1 MDDLVKKQWFGI
13 IWYQEW
19 LSKIIRSWVV
29 SIFVG
34 TPFYFFYDF
43 LMYSLIFMNMQI
55 WSLAY
60 FTAEWSCYVLLL
72 FFYRVS
78 TLGWVSAEI

>member
-1 MDDLVKKQWFGI
+1 MDNLVKVQWFGI

-19 LSKIIRSWVV
+19 LPKIIRSWVV
-29 SIFVG
+29 SIVVG
-34 TPFYFFYDF
+34 TPFYFFYDN

-55 WSLAY
+55 CSLAY

-72 FFYRVS
+72 FFLS
-78 TLGWVSAEI
+78 S

>member
-1 MDDLVKKQWFGI
+1 MDNLVKVQWFGI

-19 LSKIIRSWVV
+19 LPKIIRSWVV

-34 TPFYFFYDF
+34 TPFYFYFDF
-43 LMYSLIFMNMQI
+43 LMYSLIYMNMQI
-55 WSLAY
+55 CSQAY

-72 FFYRVS
+72 FFIELV
-78 TLGWVSAEI
+78 L

>member
-1 MDDLVKKQWFGI
+1 MDNLVKVQWFGI

-19 LSKIIRSWVV
+19 LPKIIRSWVV

-34 TPFYFFYDF
+34 TPFYDF

-55 WSLAY
+55 CSLAY
-60 FTAEWSCYVLLL
+60 FTAE
-72 FFYRVS
+72 
-78 TLGWVSAEI
+78 

>member
-1 MDDLVKKQWFGI
+1 MYNLVKVQWFGI

-19 LSKIIRSWVV
+19 LPKIIRNWVV

-34 TPFYFFYDF
+34 TPFYFFYNF
-43 LMYSLIFMNMQI
+43 LMYSLIFMKMQI
-55 WSLAY
+55 CSLAY

-72 FFYRVS
+72 FFIELV
-78 TLGWVSAEI
+78 L

>member
-1 MDDLVKKQWFGI
+1 MDNLVKVHCFGI

-19 LSKIIRSWVV
+19 LPKIIRSWVL

-34 TPFYFFYDF
+34 TPFYFFNDF
-43 LMYSLIFMNMQI
+43 LLYSWIFMNMQI

-60 FTAEWSCYVLLL
+60 FTAEWIRYVLLL
-72 FFYRVS
+72 FLTS
-78 TLGWVSAEI
+78 